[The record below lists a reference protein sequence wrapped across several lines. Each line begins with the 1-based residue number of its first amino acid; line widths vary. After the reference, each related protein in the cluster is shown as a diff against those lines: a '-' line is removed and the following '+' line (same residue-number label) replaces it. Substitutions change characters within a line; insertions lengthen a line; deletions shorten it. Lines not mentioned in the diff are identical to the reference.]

1 MTITDEQEE
10 TLRLTL
16 SVLDNERARLTR
28 WELTFLDDQIK
39 SYDEHGSEIRLS
51 PKQWS
56 ILNRMYDKVT
66 G

>member
-39 SYDEHGSEIRLS
+39 AYDEHGSEIRLS

-66 G
+66 S

>member
-10 TLRLTL
+10 DLRLLL

-28 WELTFLDDQIK
+28 WELTFLDDQMK
-39 SYDEHGSEIRLS
+39 AYDEFGSEIRLS

-56 ILNRMYDKVT
+56 ILNRMYEKVT
-66 G
+66 E